1 METLPLALDRIF
13 HWERAKKDDVFL
25 TQPLRGNTL
34 QTYTWGEAVD
44 EARRLATYLLSLNL
58 PPQSNI
64 GLLSKNC
71 AHWLIADMAI
81 WIAGHVSVPIYPT
94 ANTETLSHVLEH
106 CEAQALFVGKLDDWE
121 TQRKAI
127 PSTLLT
133 IAMPLFKGKALE
145 KWEHIVK
152 DFAPL
157 RGQPRRKADDVAT
170 IIYTSGST
178 GVPKGVVHSFRT
190 MAHAALPA
198 EAEMHITD
206 QDRMISYLPLAH
218 VFERW
223 VVEMNALYFGFQLF
237 FAESLETF
245 SADLRRARPTVFIGV
260 PRIWS
265 KFQLGVFEKISPAKL
280 SLLLSIPIVSKLIKR
295 KILKQLGLDTC
306 RFAASGSAPLSAAT
320 LRWYRRLGLDLLE
333 GYGLSENMGY
343 SHLSRPGKNR
353 YGFVGSPNP
362 GVTQRI
368 AATGEVELKSP
379 TNMLGYYK
387 DPKKTTETFT
397 RDGFLKTG
405 DVGYIDHEGRLKI
418 TGRIKDTFKTSKG
431 KFIVPAKI
439 ENLLDAH
446 PYIELSCVSG
456 SGEPQPY
463 ALVQLSEHQ
472 SLRWNNSGYRKEIEM
487 TLGLLREE
495 INKQLEN
502 HERLQFIA
510 VIKEP
515 WTIESGHL
523 TPTMKLKRSE
533 IEKSSV
539 RRLKEIQGAP
549 KKVVAM

>member
-13 HWERAKKDDVFL
+13 HWERTKKDELYL

-34 QTYTWGEAVD
+34 QTFTWGEAVG
-44 EARRLATYLLSLNL
+44 EARRMANYLLSLNL
-58 PPQSNI
+58 PAQSNI

-71 AHWLIADMAI
+71 AHWIIADMAI
-81 WIAGHVSVPIYPT
+81 WMAGHVSVPIYPT
-94 ANTETLSHVLEH
+94 ANVDTLSHVLEH

-121 TQRKAI
+121 TQKKAV
-127 PSTLLT
+127 PNNLLT

-145 KWEHIVK
+145 KWEHVIK

-190 MAHAALPA
+190 LAHAALPG
-198 EAEMHITD
+198 EAEMNITD

-223 VVEMNALYFGFQLF
+223 VVEMNSLYYGFQLF
-237 FAESLETF
+237 FADSLDTF
-245 SADLRRARPTVFIGV
+245 ASDLRRARPTIFIGV

-265 KFQLGVFEKISPAKL
+265 KFQLGVFERVSPAKL

-295 KILKQLGLDTC
+295 KILKQLGLDYC

-320 LRWYRRLGLDLLE
+320 LRWYRKLGLDLLE

-343 SHLSRPGKNR
+343 SHFSRSGQSR
-353 YGFVGSPNP
+353 LGYVGTPNP

-368 AATGEVELKSP
+368 ASTGEVELKSP

-405 DVGYIDHEGRLKI
+405 DVGYVDHEGRLKI

-456 SGEPQPY
+456 AGEPQPY
-463 ALVQLSEHQ
+463 AMVQLSEHQ
-472 SLRWNNSGYRKEIEM
+472 ALRWSNANYRKEIEM
-487 TLGLLREE
+487 TLGLLRED
-495 INKQLEN
+495 INKQLES

-523 TPTMKLKRSE
+523 TPTMKLKRSA
-533 IEKSSV
+533 IEKSTV
-539 RRLKEIQGAP
+539 RRLKEMRDAP